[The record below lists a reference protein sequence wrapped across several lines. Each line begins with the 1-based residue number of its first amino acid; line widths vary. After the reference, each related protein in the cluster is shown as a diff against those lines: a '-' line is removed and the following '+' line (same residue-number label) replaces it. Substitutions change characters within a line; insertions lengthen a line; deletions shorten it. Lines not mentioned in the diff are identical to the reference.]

1 MYRDADMLLYI
12 DSVIVTL
19 ILSRD
24 LVKTDP
30 PGRSHV
36 GIQVVRAQ
44 LISSD
49 STTRSFCVS
58 EQKGVS
64 FTRAERALLHVWGTK
79 LLAWFQSDQTSMEGR
94 YLHYPRDSSDLVFFE
109 RQSESTRRF
118 AFAGLHIGYCICRP
132 GTNMNQDL
140 STTRLQP
147 RHCTQRE

>member
-58 EQKGVS
+58 E
-64 FTRAERALLHVWGTK
+64 
-79 LLAWFQSDQTSMEGR
+79 
-94 YLHYPRDSSDLVFFE
+94 
-109 RQSESTRRF
+109 
-118 AFAGLHIGYCICRP
+118 
-132 GTNMNQDL
+132 
-140 STTRLQP
+140 
-147 RHCTQRE
+147 